1 MYICHDFELFLR
13 NGNVCEHVS
22 REQKGVFTHILG
34 NSIFVLTSTL
44 SLKIARTKYL
54 IKHIATVRASHDP
67 ELRHTHE
74 P

>member
-22 REQKGVFTHILG
+22 REQKCVFTYILG

-44 SLKIARTKYL
+44 SLNIARTRHL
-54 IKHIATVRASHDP
+54 IKHNTTVRESHDP